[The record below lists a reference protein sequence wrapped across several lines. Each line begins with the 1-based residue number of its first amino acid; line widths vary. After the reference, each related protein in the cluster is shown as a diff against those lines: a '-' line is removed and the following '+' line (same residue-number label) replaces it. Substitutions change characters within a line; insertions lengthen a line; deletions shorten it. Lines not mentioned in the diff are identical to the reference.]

1 MERAIA
7 LFVFLPWVTAACSSS
22 PGALDS
28 SRDKEAELKEALRQS
43 ESNLALR
50 IRRLEILTAL
60 RRLQGRA
67 DPLTIQARPMW
78 GQREYEW
85 PDPIEVEV
93 TVTNTDPDGESFLWG
108 TPPYENQ
115 WRFDIRDAD
124 GRQQPIQVS
133 DLRHVRGMTGAGV
146 LRRGESW
153 TGRLRMYCYVE
164 PLQPGDY
171 TIRVQYCDREPICD
185 RANLE
190 GLVTFSSGPFPLAV
204 LKSHRWLQAQ
214 KKK

>member
-1 MERAIA
+1 MRAGWT
-7 LFVFLPWVTAACSSS
+7 LLVCLPWMAGACSSS
-22 PGALDS
+22 GDEVDP
-28 SRDKEAELKEALRQS
+28 SRPTEAALKEALRES
-43 ESNLALR
+43 ESSRILW
-50 IRRLEILTAL
+50 IRRLEILAAL